1 MNFPKN
7 KLKIKSKTQIGLFL
21 FFLSGLFILQIVFS
35 FTIHGDIGPRT
46 DIIPGIEKPAS
57 PVLIGKV
64 DSIIEK
70 NYKVSR
76 VSPEGAFA
84 PASKNFV
91 ANNSQ
96 INSSS
101 NNNKNQVTAQIETQ
115 TVEKVEK
122 EKNTVHKTN
131 IERFAEYKV
140 QKGDTLQKISKKL
153 YGNSNMIQPIIRLNR
168 ITDERALKLGSTLKV
183 PRSGLIA
190 SIKIA
195 E

>member
-1 MNFPKN
+1 MNYQKN
-7 KLKIKSKTQIGLFL
+7 KTKSKSKTQIGLFL

-57 PVLIGKV
+57 PVLIGKIDSLV
-64 DSIIEK
+64 DN

-84 PASKNFV
+84 PATRNFV
-91 ANNSQ
+91 ENS
-96 INSSS
+96 NH
-101 NNNKNQVTAQIETQ
+101 NQVSARIETQ
-115 TVEKVEK
+115 TAEKTEK

-131 IERFAEYKV
+131 IDRFAEYRI
-140 QKGDTLQKISKKL
+140 QKGDTLQKISRKL
-153 YGNSNMIQPIIRLNR
+153 YGNSNMVQAIIRLNR

-195 E
+195 D